1 MILPSLN
8 ANRAFSSSFVGGKK
22 VTVLEMV
29 WNETLLNHFQFF
41 DIRLSFSLIISP
53 MLLTEVRKSTTI
65 LCQLQTER
73 D

>member
-1 MILPSLN
+1 MILLSQN

-29 WNETLLNHFQFF
+29 WNETLLNHFQFC
-41 DIRLSFSLIISP
+41 DIRLSFSLISR
-53 MLLTEVRKSTTI
+53 MLLTEVRKSHNDFMSVT
-65 LCQLQTER
+65 

>member
-1 MILPSLN
+1 MILLSLN

-22 VTVLEMV
+22 VTVLKMV

-41 DIRLSFSLIISP
+41 DIRLSFSLIISRV
-53 MLLTEVRKSTTI
+53 LLTEVRKSHNDFMSVT
-65 LCQLQTER
+65 

>member
-1 MILPSLN
+1 MILLSQN

-29 WNETLLNHFQFF
+29 WNETLLNHFQFC
-41 DIRLSFSLIISP
+41 DIRLSFSLIISRT
-53 MLLTEVRKSTTI
+53 LLTEVRKSHNYFMSVT
-65 LCQLQTER
+65 

>member
-1 MILPSLN
+1 MILLSLN
-8 ANRAFSSSFVGGKK
+8 ANRAFSSSFVGDKK

-41 DIRLSFSLIISP
+41 DIRLSFSLIISR
-53 MLLTEVRKSTTI
+53 MLLTEVRQSHNDFMSVT
-65 LCQLQTER
+65 